1 MALLVTATFGLVVWI
16 VLWALNVSGFDGLLL
31 AVAFVLI
38 ATAVQTVAPRL
49 RRDR

>member
-1 MALLVTATFGLVVWI
+1 MALIVTATFGLVLWI
-16 VLWALNVSGFDGLLL
+16 VLWALNVSGLDGLLL

-38 ATAVQTVAPRL
+38 ALAIRTITPQ